1 MNWTSECQIFGQF
14 IAFSVRLLYF
24 YKYDRCTYLVVD
36 DHKNIL
42 TALDMLLSREFTSIK
57 CLSKPG
63 MILSELRR
71 AQYSAVLLD
80 MNYTAGQNTGNEGL
94 FWLRELAKSD
104 PGLSVVM
111 ITGFGD
117 IELAVTALKEGATD
131 FVLKPWDNQK
141 LLATMLA
148 AVKLTHSRREVSS
161 LSRET
166 ESLKA
171 GLIRKPISI
180 IGRSPAMTD
189 LMKMVRKVA
198 ATDANVLITG
208 ENGTGKELV
217 AQEIHLQSERSSKIM
232 VPVDLGAVPDTL
244 FESELFGHVK
254 GAFTDAQVDR
264 CGKVEAAHGGTLFFD
279 EIGNL
284 SLPLQSKLLS
294 VLQNRS
300 ITRLGSSEQ
309 VPVDIRLI
317 CATNMN
323 LNTMVEEGSFRMD
336 LLYRINTIQLEL
348 PPLRDREGDVLLLA
362 TWFLQLFSQRYRKPG
377 LRLDAGAQH
386 VLNNWRWPG
395 NVREL
400 QHSIERAVILSEGK
414 NITAT
419 DFQFN
424 PASVSPAALLEGSLD
439 EVEARLISY
448 AIEKQKGN
456 MSAVASRLGISRQT
470 LYNKMKRYGL

>member
-1 MNWTSECQIFGQF
+1 MIDAR
-14 IAFSVRLLYF
+14 I
-24 YKYDRCTYLVVD
+24 LVVD

-42 TALDMLLSREFTSIK
+42 TALDMLLSREFTGVK
-57 CLSKPG
+57 CLNKPG
-63 MILSELRR
+63 LILSELRR
-71 AQYSAVLLD
+71 VKYSAVLLD
-80 MNYTAGQNTGNEGL
+80 MNYSAGQNTGNEGL
-94 FWLRELAKSD
+94 FWLRELVKFDAD
-104 PGLSVVM
+104 LSVVM

-117 IELAVTALKEGATD
+117 IELAVTALKEGAID

-141 LLATMLA
+141 LMATMQT
-148 AVKLTHSRREVSS
+148 AVKLTLSRREVGS

-171 GLIRKPISI
+171 GLAGKPVKI
-180 IGRSPAMTD
+180 IGRSAALTK

-217 AQEIHLQSERSSKIM
+217 AQEIHLQSERASKIM

-254 GAFTDAQVDR
+254 GAFTDAGTDR
-264 CGKVEAAHGGTLFFD
+264 CGKVEAAHGGSLFFD

-284 SLPLQSKLLS
+284 SLPLQAKLLA

-309 VPVDIRLI
+309 IPVDIRLI
-317 CATNMN
+317 CATNMD
-323 LNTMVEEGSFRMD
+323 LAAMVEEGTFRMD

-348 PPLRDREGDVLLLA
+348 PPLRERDGDVLLLA
-362 TWFLQLFSQRYRKPG
+362 SWFLQLFSQRYRKPG
-377 LRLDAGAQH
+377 LKLQADAESA
-386 VLNNWRWPG
+386 LMRWSWPG

-400 QHSIERAVILSEGK
+400 QHSIERAVILAEGK
-414 NITAT
+414 NLTAA

-424 PASVSPAALLEGSLD
+424 SASVPQATSLEGSLD

-448 AIEKQKGN
+448 AVEKQKGN
-456 MSAVASRLGISRQT
+456 LSAVANRLGISRQT
-470 LYNKMKRYGL
+470 LYNKMKKYGL